1 MSSLA
6 AACFSSRTDSVGGG
20 VDVGNGSA
28 VTSKTGSGARCVS
41 SGARDSVRGA
51 GEDGSSWVRGA
62 VDAGGGTTTGAGV
75 GRDWVGAGDGAG
87 VIGDVVSGSG
97 SRSAGGGG
105 SRRKSRS
112 SGGVVVV
119 ASWASAAGAM
129 ADTSANAMKKVFI
142 GCDARGNL
150 AIDVA
155 FSMLLALNPP

>member
-6 AACFSSRTDSVGGG
+6 VACVSSGADSVGGG

-28 VTSKTGSGARCVS
+28 VPSTTGSGARCVS
-41 SGARDSVRGA
+41 SGAGGSVRGA

-62 VDAGGGTTTGAGV
+62 ADTGGGTTTGAGV
-75 GRDWVGAGDGAG
+75 GRDWVGAGDEAG

-112 SGGVVVV
+112 SGGVLVV
-119 ASWASAAGAM
+119 ASWPSAAGAPP
-129 ADTSANAMKKVFI
+129 DISANAMTRVLT
-142 GCDARGNL
+142 GSDARGNL
-150 AIDVA
+150 VIDVA
-155 FSMLLALNPP
+155 LSMLLALNPP

>member
-6 AACFSSRTDSVGGG
+6 AACFSSRTDSVGGS

-62 VDAGGGTTTGAGV
+62 ADTGGGTTTGAGV

-87 VIGDVVSGSG
+87 VIGGVVSGSG
-97 SRSAGGGG
+97 SRSAGGG

-112 SGGVVVV
+112 SGGVLVV
-119 ASWASAAGAM
+119 ASWPSAAGAPP
-129 ADTSANAMKKVFI
+129 DISANAMTRVLT
-142 GCDARGNL
+142 GSDARGNL
-150 AIDVA
+150 VIDVA
-155 FSMLLALNPP
+155 LSMLLALNPP